1 LWALGVGQLTG
12 MAADR
17 ERSPADDTIVVD
29 ADAWAANEQEEIWP
43 VDDHYL
49 VEPDSETGGVP
60 VPPTVESAPSV
71 PRRFPP
77 DVGPGLLLAIAGV
90 LGAVLI
96 GVLLVAARNDGSEPA
111 SVTPSAADETPA
123 TTGADLQTRTTSTS
137 PETAPTDQNAI
148 AKPKA
153 SMVEVPSV
161 VGLTA
166 SSAVADLRDAGL
178 VTKIRLVTS
187 SKRPG
192 IVLRQSPTD
201 AARVEKGAAV
211 RLEVSRARPVATKI
225 EVPSVVG
232 DTVADA
238 RQQLQGL
245 GLSVQITKVASDQP
259 LGTVLRQSPHA
270 GAEVGEDERLTLT
283 VSAGQ
288 QKIDV
293 PDVTGLDEDSA
304 REQLETAGFQVEATD
319 EPTSD
324 PTQDGLV
331 LRQSPAGTTAL
342 PKGGVVSIV
351 VARLG

>member
-1 LWALGVGQLTG
+1 
-12 MAADR
+12 MAADPDR
-17 ERSPADDTIVVD
+17 PLADDTVLVD
-29 ADAWAANEQEEIWP
+29 ADALAANEQEEDWP

-49 VEPDSETGGVP
+49 VRPESEAGGVP
-60 VPPTVESAPSV
+60 VHPTVESAPSV

-77 DVGPGLLLAIAGV
+77 DLGPGLLLAIAGM

-96 GVLLVAARNDGSEPA
+96 GALLVAARNDGGRPA
-111 SVTPSAADETPA
+111 SVTPSAEQETPA
-123 TTGADLQTRTTSTS
+123 TMGPDLQTPTTSTS
-137 PETAPTDQNAI
+137 PETAPSDQKATT
-148 AKPKA
+148 KPEA
-153 SMVEVPSV
+153 SVVEVPRV

-192 IVLRQSPTD
+192 LVLRQSPTD
-201 AARVEKGAAV
+201 AGRVEKGATV
-211 RLEVSRARPVATKI
+211 RLDVSRARPVATKI

-245 GLSVQITKVASDQP
+245 GLSVLITKVASDQP

-270 GAEVGEDERLTLT
+270 GAEVGEDERVTLT

-288 QKIDV
+288 QTIDV